1 MKENVMLL
9 QEINILRKDVHS
21 MRQQIRLNNNR
32 ASSLSTRSS
41 RPSTVNS
48 QRSSGGNPMRRIIPR
63 NKSANP
69 NGRPKPHINNLMSNE
84 QDLKKDLAKQDSII
98 ESLLRQI

>member
-9 QEINILRKDVHS
+9 QEINILRKDVHT
-21 MRQQIRLNNNR
+21 MRQQIKFNNGR

-48 QRSSGGNPMRRIIPR
+48 QRSSGGNPMRRVIPR
-63 NKSANP
+63 NMSANIY
-69 NGRPKPHINNLMSNE
+69 GRPKPNINNLIGNDQGINKEMA
-84 QDLKKDLAKQDSII
+84 QQDSII
-98 ESLLRQI
+98 Q